1 MKRFYTP
8 NSGPIYKEKRMK
20 VFFCKIMLLIAC
32 VSAVPAVCA
41 AADQDEATFRYQ
53 TVTSKDGL
61 TYRVPEDMPIEKRGG
76 IEAPIPF
83 DEYMYGKFKQMDV
96 RLQRMEA
103 QLDKIQGLLEEGAEG
118 KSKSGLLTSVS

>member
-1 MKRFYTP
+1 
-8 NSGPIYKEKRMK
+8 MK
-20 VFFCKIMLLIAC
+20 VLFCKTVFLIVL
-32 VSAVPAVCA
+32 VSAVPALCA
-41 AADQDEATFRYQ
+41 AADQDETNFRYQ

-61 TYRVPEDMPIEKRGG
+61 TYRIPEDMPIEKRGG

-103 QLDKIQGLLEEGAEG
+103 QLDKIQELLEESAAG
-118 KSKSGLLTSVS
+118 KAKPGLLTSAS